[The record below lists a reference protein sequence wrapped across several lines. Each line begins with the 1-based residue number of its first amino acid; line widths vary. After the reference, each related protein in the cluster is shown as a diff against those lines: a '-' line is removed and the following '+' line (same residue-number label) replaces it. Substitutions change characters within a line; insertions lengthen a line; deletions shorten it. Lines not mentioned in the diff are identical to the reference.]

1 MLKKVYKKIKWIHI
15 IILQLIEEL
24 EGFLSNSEDE
34 GFTEDDV
41 QRLKQVGT
49 VFDIILLS
57 VLYYHNYNSLN
68 IKKVI

>member
-1 MLKKVYKKIKWIHI
+1 MDTYH
-15 IILQLIEEL
+15 ILQLIEEL

-41 QRLKQVGT
+41 QRLKQVYA

-57 VLYYHNYNSLN
+57 VL
-68 IKKVI
+68 